1 MAESEIILI
10 HDILFEYLKTRH
22 QIHPDFV
29 FSLYD
34 GRDHLLWEKGYWL
47 NGDNQQI
54 TLQFPVNFYY
64 QFNYNFHLVYK
75 LDSQNWECY
84 LNLSRP
90 SNELIKTIQSLNFFQ
105 TSTYKWKKEFAHHP
119 NFLKPLANFLDVERP
134 LMEAKLSKQPD
145 ESRFVAQFESILNRI
160 AKMDVSKR
168 PAYIQKLHQIRA
180 EMSQKSLPFALS
192 KIEIINFQGIKHLII
207 DNLNLDAQWIFL
219 TGENGFGKTSI
230 LRAIALGLVGDEYAD
245 QKYLTE
251 TAITVYGCNWAQPF
265 RHELKPQLLAQNEFQ
280 IAAYGAA
287 RFQMNHLDQIQP
299 TGKVIKKTYSL
310 FYDDGVLRNI
320 ERVLIDSERDD
331 LPTFNRL
338 KELFL
343 KIIPSLADIKSELMG
358 KKRVIR
364 YYEKNEYNECYAPV
378 LLYELAAGYR
388 GVLTMIGDMVQRLS
402 EHPHNS
408 LSDLQGV
415 VLIDEIDAHL
425 HPKYQYELPNLLSET
440 FPKVQFIVT
449 THSPIPI
456 LGLSPDKKLVV
467 LTVDRNPLKGIT
479 VDRKD
484 DDFDIQQ
491 LNASSLLSSPMFG
504 LQTLLARGAKVE
516 HIIAS
521 DDFKDVEKVA
531 QIKKRLQELRQ
542 KGFIQ

>member
-1 MAESEIILI
+1 MAENEIILV
-10 HDILFEYLKTRH
+10 HDILFEYLKKRH
-22 QIHPDFV
+22 QVNPNFV
-29 FSLYD
+29 FSLDD
-34 GRDHLLWEKGYWL
+34 GHNSGLWEKGYWF
-47 NGDNQQI
+47 NGGNQNI
-54 TLQFPVNFYY
+54 ILYFPENFTYDFYY
-64 QFNYNFHLVYK
+64 GCHLIYHFNTQH
-75 LDSQNWECY
+75 WECI

-90 SNELIKTIQSLNFFQ
+90 SNELVRTIQSLDFFK
-105 TSTYKWKKEFAHHP
+105 TTYYKWKKEFAPNP
-119 NFLKPLANFLDVERP
+119 NFLKPLATFLDEERP
-134 LMEAKLSKQPD
+134 MIEAQIPKEPTEKASI
-145 ESRFVAQFESILNRI
+145 AWFESII
-160 AKMDVSKR
+160 KKIEQMDLSKR
-168 PAYIQKLHQIRA
+168 PAYIQQIHQIRA
-180 EMSQKSLPFALS
+180 EMSKGYLPFALS
-192 KIEIINFQGIKHLII
+192 KIEVINFQGIKHLVI
-207 DNLNLDAQWIFL
+207 DNINLKAQWIFL
-219 TGENGFGKTSI
+219 TGENGFGKTSV

-245 QKYLTE
+245 QKYLTD

-265 RHELKPQLLAQNEFQ
+265 RHELKPQLLANNEFQ

-299 TGKVIKKTYSL
+299 TGKVTKKTYSL

-320 ERVLIDSERDD
+320 ERLLIDAERDD

-338 KELFL
+338 KELFF
-343 KIIPSLADIKSELMG
+343 KIIPSLADIKSELIG

-364 YYEKNEYNECYAPV
+364 YYEKSDNGALYAPV
-378 LLYELAAGYR
+378 LLHELAAGYR

-402 EHPHNS
+402 EHPQNP

-456 LGLSPDKKLVV
+456 LGLSPEKQIVV
-467 LTVDRNPLKGIT
+467 LTVDRNPLQGIT

-484 DDFDIQQ
+484 DDFEIQQ
-491 LNASSLLSSPMFG
+491 LNTSSLLSSPMFG

-516 HIIAS
+516 NIIAS

-531 QIKKRLQELRQ
+531 KIKKRLHELRQ